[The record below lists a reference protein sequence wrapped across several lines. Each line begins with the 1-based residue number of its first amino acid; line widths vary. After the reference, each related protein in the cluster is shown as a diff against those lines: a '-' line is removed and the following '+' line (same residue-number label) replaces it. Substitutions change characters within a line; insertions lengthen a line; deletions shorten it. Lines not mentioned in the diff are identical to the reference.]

1 MKKSKFKVLSTIL
14 ACTLALSSFSVFAAG
29 TDNIIT
35 IQSIQHPYL
44 QSFNGYDGIEVTAMG
59 DVGYNYAIKL
69 PNDEVLKFGF
79 NPNNISNNYVAD
91 DAYAIAAGWQIKL
104 PFIDAKN
111 KIFAEQNGYLYNIS
125 NSFEILNYPEAH
137 TLATPTKSNLEFELS
152 KSYGAEDVY
161 NIGGQLVSSID
172 PLGKVTSYVYDDT
185 LEKIYYNDGSTIEFV
200 KNDNAIEVV
209 YVTDDHS
216 VTVATFVI
224 EDNQYGV
231 SELKQIIPE
240 NGDVISFEYMSD
252 ENSVELDSYIVENEY
267 EREIFFDNS
276 SSPKKISSLKTTYF
290 DDNSVITKEYTYAP
304 NGTISKIESDDAEEL
319 YEYSVSFS
327 GDLTINTTKT
337 YLNETTVNTK
347 VINNK
352 CQTTKYAYPGTV
364 LTLIYS
370 DDNRIVKEIE
380 NGEEYEFTYTPQGK
394 VNSAELPDG
403 EILTYFYDNDGK
415 EISIIS
421 SVNGVIKNNVNANLA
436 NTMEDEGVI
445 PRSSSAS
452 VLYNI
457 NNYVGV
463 TNFHTLYGLDQEGFN
478 CYTYS
483 IGKTNDLVNPGY
495 YYGDYSLNETNV
507 TLSKTKLLTEYDQE
521 ALGRSIYDSTVSA
534 SHNSHA
540 WKIALRVCPYVD
552 YHFMKKSYGTST
564 AWEFKAGWPGP
575 VMRVLNGYNPTQ
587 ISWDTYQRSSSTGR
601 YVVQYSGVYT
611 SAINYMIIQD

>member
-304 NGTISKIESDDAEEL
+304 NGTISKIESDVADET
-319 YEYSVSFS
+319 YEYAVSLS

-347 VINNK
+347 VVNNK
-352 CQTTKYAYPGTV
+352 CQITRYTYPGAV
-364 LTLIYS
+364 LMLTY
-370 DDNRIVKEIE
+370 DDNNKVVKEVE
-380 NGEEYEFTYTPQGK
+380 NGEEYKYIYNSQGK
-394 VNSAELPDG
+394 VSSAELPNG
-403 EILTYFYDNDGK
+403 EILTYSYDANGN
-415 EISIIS
+415 EVSVTS
-421 SVNGVIKNNVNANLA
+421 STKGVVRTNSSTSLSTYSDKNSA
-436 NTMEDEGVI
+436 MS
-445 PRSSSAS
+445 RSSSAS
-452 VLYNI
+452 VLYNV

-463 TNFHTLYGLDQEGFN
+463 TNFHLLYNLPQNGFN

-483 IGKTNDLVNPGY
+483 IGKHNDRCNPGY
-495 YYGDYSLNETNV
+495 YSGLGIPDLA
-507 TLSKTKLLTEYDQE
+507 LSTIKLLTEYDQD
-521 ALGRSIYDSTVSA
+521 ALGRSIYDSSVNG

-540 WKIALRVCPYVD
+540 WKIALRVSPSD
-552 YHFMKKSYGTST
+552 YHFMKKSYGSS
-564 AWEFKAGWPGP
+564 ASWEFKAGKGGP
-575 VMRVLNGYNPTQ
+575 VMRLLNSYNPGQVT
-587 ISWDTYQRSSSTGR
+587 WDTYATYSTDHTGYFVYRSN
-601 YVVQYSGVYT
+601 VYT
-611 SAINYMIIQD
+611 SNTEYMVIQD